1 MKKEFITLNK
11 QIKTTKT
18 HKKVCTTLS
27 YIEDLLIL
35 ASTVTACVSNFAV
48 ASLVGIPIGIASFAV
63 GQKICAITAGIKND
77 KAIIDKRKKKNV
89 ETNSTVSNN

>member
-1 MKKEFITLNK
+1 MKKEFITFNK

-63 GQKICAITAGIKND
+63 G
-77 KAIIDKRKKKNV
+77 
-89 ETNSTVSNN
+89 